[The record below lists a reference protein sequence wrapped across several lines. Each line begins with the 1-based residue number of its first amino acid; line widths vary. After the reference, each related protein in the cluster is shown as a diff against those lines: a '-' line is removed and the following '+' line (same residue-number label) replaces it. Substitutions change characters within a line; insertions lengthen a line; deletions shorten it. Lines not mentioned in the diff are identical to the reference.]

1 MLLTVP
7 RKWKENYLS
16 FYGKTNKNRGFSRLE
31 KQTNKQHSE
40 ISWMADKQEL
50 KKIEQFQGDSSRR
63 NAENGMSQSQGV
75 EWQKIWW
82 GTRDK

>member
-1 MLLTVP
+1 MLLSVP

-31 KQTNKQHSE
+31 KKKRKQHSE

-50 KKIEQFQGDSSRR
+50 KKTEQF
-63 NAENGMSQSQGV
+63 
-75 EWQKIWW
+75 
-82 GTRDK
+82 